1 MSILDWIWFFESL
14 SQEDRTHLSYFCQK
28 KHIASW
34 EQLFAQWD
42 DPNAFYIVVSG
53 SFTVLKEES
62 GNTIQLGPVLPG
74 DILWE
79 MALFWENTVR
89 NATVTA
95 AGDSSVITILDFSI
109 KELTKKNPEILER
122 IQKIV
127 ESRV

>member
-1 MSILDWIWFFESL
+1 MSILDEISFFESL
-14 SQEDRTHLSYFCQK
+14 SQDDRTHLSYFCQK
-28 KHIASW
+28 KHIAAW

-42 DPNAFYIVVSG
+42 EPNAFYIVASG
-53 SFTVLKEES
+53 SFVVSKEEW
-62 GNTIQLGPVLPG
+62 GEVTELGPVLSW

-95 AGDSSVITILDFSI
+95 ASDAAVITILDFSI
-109 KELTKKNPEILER
+109 KELTKKNPDILEK

-127 ESRV
+127 QSRA